1 MAITRLTNSGFGSG
15 MTKYDDALVGYP
27 GKMATPTAT
36 DGGTGTT
43 VSVAFTAVS
52 GATNYQAISNPGS
65 ITTTGSSSPITVSGL
80 TTGTAYTFQVQA
92 QNSVGY
98 GGYSDA
104 SNSVTPVAPP
114 NFDSFAT
121 VTVGGGTSA
130 SSLTFSSIPQT
141 HSHLRLILST
151 RGTSSLAR
159 AAVRFNSDS
168 TTGNYYDH
176 YWYGNGSS
184 SGYGYDGNLSI
195 IELGVIPSSSE
206 MAYVQGHCIV
216 DIFDYRDTSKLTTVR
231 SMNGVS
237 GSSTYFSLNS
247 GTWKSTSAV
256 TSLTIVPGLVGSG
269 NFNEFTVASL
279 YGIG

>member
-1 MAITRLTNSGFGSG
+1 MAVVSIKNKVKKGNLLT
-15 MTKYDDALVGYP
+15 TYP

-36 DGGTGTT
+36 DSGTGTA

-52 GATNYQAISNPGS
+52 GATGYQAISNPGF
-65 ITTTGSSSPITVSGL
+65 ITATGSSSPITVSGL
-80 TTGTAYTFQVQA
+80 TSGTAYTFQVQA

-104 SNSVTPVAPP
+104 SNSVTPVVPP
-114 NFDSFAT
+114 GFDSFAT

-168 TTGNYYDH
+168 SSNYYDH

-184 SGYGYDGNLSI
+184 SGYGYDGGLSL
-195 IELGVIPSSSE
+195 IELGVVPTSSE
-206 MAYVQGHCIV
+206 MAYVQGQFIV
-216 DIFDYRDTSKLTTVR
+216 DIFDYRDTSKVTTVR
-231 SMNGVS
+231 SMGGVS
-237 GSSTYFSLNS
+237 GSTRYFSLNS
-247 GTWKSTSAV
+247 GVWKSTSAV
-256 TSLTIVPGLVGSG
+256 TTLTIVPGLVGSG

>member
-1 MAITRLTNSGFGSG
+1 MAITKVSNSGFKSG
-15 MTKYDDALVGYP
+15 MTKYDDMLVGYP

-43 VSVAFTAVS
+43 VSVAFTSVP
-52 GATNYQAISNPGS
+52 GATNYQALSNPGS
-65 ITTTGSSSPITVSGL
+65 ITATGSSSPITVSGL
-80 TTGTAYTFQVQA
+80 TAGTAYTFQVQA
-92 QNSVGY
+92 QNTVGY

-104 SNSVTPVAPP
+104 SNSVTPVVPP
-114 NFDSFAT
+114 GFDSFAT

-168 TTGNYYDH
+168 SSNYYDH

-184 SGYGYDGNLSI
+184 SGYGYDGNLSL
-195 IELGVIPSSSE
+195 IELGVVPTSSE
-206 MAYVQGHCIV
+206 MAYVQGHFIV
-216 DIFDYRDTSKLTTVR
+216 DIFDYRDTSKVTTVR
-231 SMNGVS
+231 SMGGVS
-237 GSSTYFSLNS
+237 GSTRYFSLNS
-247 GTWKSTSAV
+247 GVWKSTSAV
-256 TSLTIVPGLVGSG
+256 TTLTIVPGLVGSG